1 MRAATRPPGR
11 LARRWVQDRASPLA
25 PRPAGPGGAVRGRP
39 GERARAQQA
48 AAVAR
53 ERALPRNRGQ
63 PGRDGPYRIRPPSRP
78 PYSSS
83 REVEDGATV
92 SGGVRRDAAD
102 FGRLDVGRELL
113 GRLAPGRVLALD
125 AVRGLAGAPFLAPFV
140 VPFLALAV
148 LALAVLALAVLAEV
162 LGLAVLALALDR
174 APLALAALDRMVLG
188 LVEVPGRRVAVRVLP
203 AADRADRDDDVRRDA
218 AEPVRLARAAAGR
231 GAAGLAAAI
240 VLAAVFSALAAV
252 VMALV
257 AVFMDRMAV
266 DIVLADE
273 LARVAAAV
281 ILVAA
286 VVTLVAA
293 DETVLAAAT
302 DVGPLADEVRVLRV
316 AVPRPVVPRPVVPRP
331 EALRAA
337 VLRPVVLRAVA
348 LRAAV
353 PRVRPPVALVLR
365 VLVAVPVAERAVVLR
380 ADRAAVPRVD
390 ELAPVARAEAVVL
403 GRPAERLVALVL
415 TDRVLPE
422 LAGLRRAVA
431 PVVVC
436 TGTDFP
442 PS

>member
-140 VPFLALAV
+140 APFLALAV

>member
-102 FGRLDVGRELL
+102 FGRLDAGRELL
-113 GRLAPGRVLALD
+113 GLLAPGRVLALD

-316 AVPRPVVPRPVVPRP
+316 AVPRPVVPRP